1 MMENKNAVESR
12 TSDVASRSLS
22 EALRLSFNI
31 IKVLVGVV
39 VILFLTSGIFIVE
52 QHEAGII
59 LRFGR
64 PLDRVLEPGLHWAWP
79 FLIDEHVKVPVG
91 RVHSVSV
98 SFMPR
103 DTAMDRPP
111 DRLRPGVDWYLLTGD
126 ANIIHSRWVV
136 RYRIADP
143 LAYISAAE
151 DPEGVLKVITEE
163 AVLRATG
170 SFDVDSAL
178 RTDVDGLRRRVQSAI
193 TAELLELDTG
203 LMVEGLE
210 VDSIMPPHQV
220 RDAFISVIL
229 AEQQRSERISE
240 ARAFAGRLLSGVE
253 GEAGRLI
260 SESETFKTRV
270 VERARADE
278 QYMSDLLDE
287 YPDDPAGL
295 AVFLDQL
302 YLDSISRVL
311 SGVEEKFIIERDAG
325 KDRELRYILGRERGN

>member
-1 MMENKNAVESR
+1 MENKNAAESR
-12 TSDVASRSLS
+12 TSDIASKSLS
-22 EALRLSFNI
+22 DALRLSFNI

-64 PLDRVLEPGLHWAWP
+64 PVDRVLEPGLHWAWP

-91 RVHSVSV
+91 RVHAASV
-98 SFMPR
+98 SFLPGDSGME
-103 DTAMDRPP
+103 RPP
-111 DRLRPGVDWYLLTGD
+111 ERLRPGVDGYLLTGD

-143 LAYISAAE
+143 LTYISAAE
-151 DPEGVLKVITEE
+151 DPEGILKVITAE
-163 AVLRATG
+163 AVLRSTG

-178 RTDVDGLRRRVQSAI
+178 RTDVDGLRRAVQARI
-193 TAELLELDTG
+193 TAELLEHHTG
-203 LMVEGLE
+203 LMIEGLE
-210 VDSIMPPHQV
+210 VDSIMPPQQV
-220 RDAFISVIL
+220 RDSFISVIL
-229 AEQQRSERISE
+229 AEQQRSEKISE

-260 SESETFKTRV
+260 SESETYQTRV

-278 QYMSDLLDE
+278 QYMADLLDE
-287 YPDDPAGL
+287 YPGDPGGL

-311 SGVEEKFIIERDAG
+311 SGVDEKFIIERDAG
-325 KDRELRYILGRERGN
+325 KDREIRYILGRERGN